1 LSIYTPLDAVFG
13 IPFHLTANNTFNAL
27 FGVFSISIL
36 ISAIIMV
43 ITAKVMDQKE
53 MKKLKEKLAKY
64 QEKVKAAQKKN
75 DTKQVNKISK
85 EMMGLQTKMMS
96 QSMKPMLYTM
106 VPIIIIFGWLRQY
119 PDLQN
124 FVEVNGYLVVLPF
137 VLPVFGA
144 KLGWLGW
151 YILCSFPASSLMRK
165 ALKMDIM

>member
-1 LSIYTPLDAVFG
+1 MSMYTPLDSVFG
-13 IPFHLTANNTFNAL
+13 LVFHLTADDNFNAL
-27 FGVFSISIL
+27 FGVCFMSVL
-36 ISAIIMV
+36 ISVIIMV

-53 MKKLKEKLAKY
+53 MKRLKEKLTKY
-64 QEKVKAAQKKN
+64 QERIKAAQKKN

-85 EMMGLQTKMMS
+85 EMMGLQSKMMTN
-96 QSMKPMLYTM
+96 SMKPMLYTM
-106 VPIIIIFGWLRQY
+106 LPIIIIFGWLRHY

-124 FVEVNGYLVVLPF
+124 FIEVQGYLVMLPF
-137 VLPVFGA
+137 VMPYFGA